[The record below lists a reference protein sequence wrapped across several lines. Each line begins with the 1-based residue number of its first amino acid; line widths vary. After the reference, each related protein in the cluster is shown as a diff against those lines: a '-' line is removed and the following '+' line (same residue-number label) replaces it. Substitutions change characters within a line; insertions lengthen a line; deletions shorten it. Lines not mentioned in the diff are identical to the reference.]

1 MTTVTGLLLVNQVMP
16 IIAGAVAR
24 GAVKS
29 VGCEDRQE
37 LIAEG
42 GALAAA
48 ALESLER
55 RGKTVK
61 PNSIAYYV
69 IKGLQGGKRSYGVG
83 RTDVLGPATA
93 LCGRA
98 ALTSIDAPAAIG
110 EEDNDGTLTLHD
122 ALADD
127 RDDPGESAARN
138 IDWNIAVAGLGEKQR
153 KALGDTAFGIAPSHT
168 ADTLRCSRARV
179 TQLRRECAGHVA
191 DAWGCEDPIALATA
205 EPSWRS
211 GMRAY
216 AERRAARYERACR

>member
-16 IIAGAVAR
+16 IIAAAIGR

-29 VGCEDRQE
+29 VGCEDREE
-37 LIAEG
+37 LVAEG
-42 GALAAA
+42 GALAAS

-55 RGKTVK
+55 RGKMAK
-61 PNSIAYYV
+61 PNSVAYYA
-69 IKGLQGGKRSYGVG
+69 IKGLQAGKRSYGVG
-83 RTDVLGPATA
+83 RTDVLAPATA

-110 EEDNDGTLTLHD
+110 EENDDGTLTLHD

-127 RDDPGESAARN
+127 RDDPGESAAKHL
-138 IDWNIAVAGLGEKQR
+138 DWDIAVEGLGEKQR
-153 KALGDTAFGIAPSHT
+153 KALDDTAFGIAPSST
-168 ADTLRCSRARV
+168 ADTLGVSRPRV
-179 TQLRRECAGHVA
+179 TQLRRECASHVA
-191 DAWGCEDPIALATA
+191 DTWGCEDPIALASA

-216 AERRAARYERACR
+216 AERRAARYERVSR